1 MTISVDPAV
10 IPLGSK
16 VLINFSDPAYK
27 KYNGVYTARDTGG
40 AIKGRKIDLFFGD
53 FGSNEANQKTRDF
66 GRTKAKVLV
75 LRG

>member
-1 MTISVDPAV
+1 MTISVDPNV

-16 VLINFSDPAYK
+16 VLISFQDPAYK

-40 AIKGRKIDLFFGD
+40 AIKNRKIDIFFGD
-53 FGSNEANQKTRDF
+53 FGANKASQKTLNF
-66 GRTKAKVLV
+66 GRTKAKVVV